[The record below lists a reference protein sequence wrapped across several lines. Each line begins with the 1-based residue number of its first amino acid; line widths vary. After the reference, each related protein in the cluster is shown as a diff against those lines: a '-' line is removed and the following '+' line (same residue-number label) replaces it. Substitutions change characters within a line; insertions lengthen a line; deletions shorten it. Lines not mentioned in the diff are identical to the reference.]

1 MPKIIVEGDGV
12 FFAASGQRLTAGEY
26 ETTDPT
32 LIASALSVDLDWVH
46 VLSDDGLTVTEV
58 PVVPTEEPPTTAKVA
73 EAPKPD
79 TSGPLTAAD
88 FGAAEKKAAAANDS
102 RPPRPAPPP
111 EVK

>member
-12 FFAASGQRLTAGEY
+12 FFAATGQRLSAGEY
-26 ETTDPT
+26 ETTDAA

-46 VLSDDGLTVTEV
+46 VIGSDGLTVTEAPE
-58 PVVPTEEPPTTAKVA
+58 PVEEPVTAKVA

-88 FGAAEKKAAAANDS
+88 FGKAEKAAAAANDD
-102 RPPRPAPPP
+102 RPPRPSAPP
-111 EVK
+111 EVKK